1 MSIYSF
7 RIYIE
12 FLFQTR
18 KWFTHIQQNSQ
29 RRAINSE
36 RKSTKENL
44 KSFLFI
50 ISQTKVK
57 MSNSTIGMPDTDYF
71 LSFSCMID
79 ANDPLINSIS
89 SIVLSS
95 LLRHNTNISNSVF
108 HSWSHYSHHQQKD
121 LAHLDSICARFIRII
136 RNLHPGSHSKYVV
149 GLSVPNS
156 ILYRSH
162 F

>member
-7 RIYIE
+7 CIYIE
-12 FLFQTR
+12 FLFQTH
-18 KWFTHIQQNSQ
+18 KWITHIQQNSQ

-79 ANDPLINSIS
+79 VNYILINSIS

-95 LLRHNTNISNSVF
+95 LLRHNINISNFVF
-108 HSWSHYSHHQQKD
+108 HSWSHHSHHQQKD
-121 LAHLDSICARFIRII
+121 LTHLDSICARFIRII
-136 RNLHPGSHSKYVV
+136 RNLHPGSHSEYIV